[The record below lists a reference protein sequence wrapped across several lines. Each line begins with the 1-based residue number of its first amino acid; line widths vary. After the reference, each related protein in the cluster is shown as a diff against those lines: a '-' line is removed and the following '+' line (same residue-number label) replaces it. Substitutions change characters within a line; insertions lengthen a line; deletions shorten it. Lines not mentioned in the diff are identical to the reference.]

1 MKDYFISMFID
12 NELDL
17 DEKIGFV
24 EEVHK
29 DRAFKDETIELL
41 EQEKHLRGEGVVHMP
56 DMACPVKPQIKQNN
70 FKVWFPSF
78 AGFATACVLLI
89 GIFLLH
95 SAVPDEHNIE
105 RHRFVIYQPEARQAE
120 IIGSFTNWVPVAME
134 KVGDSGY
141 WAISLELPEGEHRY
155 SYLLENGQQVADP
168 TILAR
173 EQDDFG
179 GENSII
185 KVAAL

>member
-1 MKDYFISMFID
+1 
-12 NELDL
+12 
-17 DEKIGFV
+17 
-24 EEVHK
+24 
-29 DRAFKDETIELL
+29 
-41 EQEKHLRGEGVVHMP
+41 
-56 DMACPVKPQIKQNN
+56 
-70 FKVWFPSF
+70 
-78 AGFATACVLLI
+78 LI
-89 GIFLLH
+89 GTFLLFQ
-95 SAVPDEHNIE
+95 SAPVQHNVE
-105 RHRFVIYQPEARQAE
+105 RHRFVIYQPEAKQAE
-120 IIGSFTNWVPVAME
+120 IIGSFTNWAPVAME

-141 WAISLELPEGEHRY
+141 WAISLELPAGEHRY